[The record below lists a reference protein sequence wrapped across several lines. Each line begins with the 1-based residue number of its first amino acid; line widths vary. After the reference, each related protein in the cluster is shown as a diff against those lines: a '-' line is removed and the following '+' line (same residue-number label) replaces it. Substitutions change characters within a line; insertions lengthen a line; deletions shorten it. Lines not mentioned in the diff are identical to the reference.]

1 MPYDSETKVVKK
13 KKKEK
18 KKKTSRSQVGHN
30 FFVFHEKSKR
40 SKVKALPLLKAKAG
54 GGESKAA
61 TLCS

>member
-1 MPYDSETKVVKK
+1 MVKK
-13 KKKEK
+13 KKKK

-40 SKVKALPLLKAKAG
+40 SKVKALPLLKARAG